1 MPISNDRELLLEFAT
16 DVYVWLDACY
26 LVNSQTSERNEMWP
40 ILHPYVALRPA
51 GEEAW
56 LELKEHQPLNEV
68 ISLISKAP
76 DAKLQ
81 AHGLTGTQLRY
92 KLSVLQDLAKRMR
105 RVKFPGRF
113 RPKLVD
119 AIDTILDSLLSAV
132 GAGTALKEIKDMLRA
147 QV

>member
-1 MPISNDRELLLEFAT
+1 MSISNDRKLLVEFAT
-16 DVYVWLDACY
+16 DVYGWLDACY
-26 LVNSQTSERNEMWP
+26 FRDGNGFQRNEIWP
-40 ILHPYVALRPA
+40 VLVPYVALRTA

-56 LELKEHQPLNEV
+56 RELKMYQPLGEF
-68 ISLISKAP
+68 ISLIDKTK
-76 DAKLQ
+76 DVKLQ
-81 AHGLTGTQLRY
+81 EHGLTGAQLHY
-92 KLSVLQDLAKRMR
+92 KLSVLNDLAERIR

-119 AIDTILDSLLSAV
+119 AIDTILDSLLGAV